1 MKNDYRIIKNAVD
14 KNVCEFLC
22 NYLFHKREIF
32 YLLREHKYISLFDQ
46 FHGVSDDTQKQNDDT
61 YSIYGDATLD
71 TLMCL
76 TLPKVEEAEGSKLIP
91 TYSFAR
97 VYTMGEILYKHV
109 DRSSCKV
116 SATVHLGGD
125 KWDIFLRNKNKKIKV
140 DLDQGDMLV
149 FYGDISPHWRDQF
162 SGEACYQ
169 VFLHYNKEEDKE
181 KNKFDGRLYLGVPK
195 HVKP

>member
-1 MKNDYRIIKNAVD
+1 
-14 KNVCEFLC
+14 
-22 NYLFHKREIF
+22 
-32 YLLREHKYISLFDQ
+32 
-46 FHGVSDDTQKQNDDT
+46 
-61 YSIYGDATLD
+61 
-71 TLMCL
+71 MCL

-97 VYTMGEILYKHV
+97 VYTMGEILYKHT